1 MKLAPFRPIDGIV
14 AAVCGLVAVLLFFS
28 TRFDRKAG
36 TEAVI
41 ETANGDRR
49 TVSLAQNTS
58 FAVDGRDGYTLTVEI
73 QNGAVRV
80 IHSTC
85 PDHLCE
91 QGGWFSDNGR
101 SAVCV
106 PAGISVRVTGDGQTV
121 DGVTG

>member
-1 MKLAPFRPIDGIV
+1 MKLAPFRPVDVVI
-14 AAVCGLVAVLLFFS
+14 AAVCGLLAVLLFFS
-28 TRFDRKAG
+28 TRFDRPIG

-41 ETANGDRR
+41 ETVDGNVQ
-49 TVSLAQNTS
+49 TVSLTQNTS
-58 FAVDGRDGYTLTVEI
+58 FTVNGRDGYTLTVEI

-80 IHSTC
+80 INSTC

-91 QGGWFSDNGR
+91 QGGWFSDGGR

-106 PAGISVRVTGDGQTV
+106 PAGISVRVAGDGETV

>member
-1 MKLAPFRPIDGIV
+1 MKLAPLRPADGIV

-28 TRFDRKAG
+28 TRFDRQAG

-41 ETANGDRR
+41 ETANGDLR
-49 TVSLAQNTS
+49 TVSLAQITS
-58 FAVDGRDGYTLTVEI
+58 FTVNGRDGHTLTVEI

-80 IHSTC
+80 INSTC

-91 QGGWFSDNGR
+91 QGGWFSDNGS

-106 PAGISVRVTGDGQTV
+106 PAGISVRVTGDGQTI